1 MCFSYYSHM
10 MVDLCVI
17 GEAWQLEEE
26 EDMGGSMCGSR
37 PSGHV
42 DEALFTARI
51 PRHYFHSTQGSTGTS
66 SQSHSGTSSHTLTGA
81 THSESSVTT
90 FQQPFTGS

>member
-1 MCFSYYSHM
+1 M

-42 DEALFTARI
+42 DEALFTTRI

-90 FQQPFTGS
+90 FQQPFTGN